1 MLTRHDRKDNGVEVV
16 AHGGTV
22 FFDEIGDISPEL
34 QTKMLRFLQ
43 EREFERVG
51 GTQTVRVD
59 ARIIAATNRD
69 LEGAVRE
76 GRFRED
82 LYHRLNVIPIAL
94 PPLRERRED
103 IPVLVQFLIQR
114 FSKETKKQ
122 FTAID
127 PQAQE
132 SLVAYGW
139 PGNVRELANVIER
152 AIVLGQGPEI
162 GLKDL
167 PARITTAE
175 IRPRGETLSYREAVN
190 SHRRELVLRALQQS
204 EGNRSAAAKA
214 LGLHEKYFL
223 KLAKSL
229 GIK

>member
-1 MLTRHDRKDNGVEVV
+1 M
-16 AHGGTV
+16 
-22 FFDEIGDISPEL
+22 
-34 QTKMLRFLQ
+34 
-43 EREFERVG
+43 
-51 GTQTVRVD
+51 
-59 ARIIAATNRD
+59 
-69 LEGAVRE
+69 
-76 GRFRED
+76 
-82 LYHRLNVIPIAL
+82 
-94 PPLRERRED
+94 RERRED
-103 IPVLVQFLIQR
+103 IPVLAQFLLQR

-132 SLVAYGW
+132 SLVAYAW

-152 AIVLGQGPEI
+152 AIVLGQAPRITTG
-162 GLKDL
+162 DL

-175 IRPRGETLSYREAVN
+175 IKPRGEALSYREAVN
-190 SHRRELVLRALQQS
+190 ARRRVLVLRALQQS
-204 EGNRSAAAKA
+204 EGNRTAAKA